1 MQGRIL
7 KGIAGFYYVRSAE
20 NAKVYEC
27 KARGIFRKRQSK
39 PLVGDFVEIEVIDEE
54 NEKGNITELLPR
66 KNELIRPAVANVDQ
80 AMVIFALKRPDPV
93 LTLLDTYLVRMR
105 MAGIKT
111 VLVFNKSDLVSEDE
125 ANLYKEIYA
134 SADCEII
141 FTSSKEKIGLDKVEA
156 ALKGK
161 VTTVA
166 GPSGAGKSTLINT
179 ICGREVMETGD
190 VSEKIGRGK
199 QTTRHTELVEVD
211 EDSYIMDTP
220 GFSTIWLTGFEKED
234 VKEYFPEFYPYFGDC
249 RFVGCNHLKEP
260 DCAVKAALSDGKIS
274 RRRYDSYVNIYEEI
288 AQQRRY

>member
-7 KGIAGFYYVRSAE
+7 KGIAGFYYVKTADSAQ
-20 NAKVYEC
+20 VYEC

-54 NEKGNITELLPR
+54 KAKGNITELLPR
-66 KNELIRPAVANVDQ
+66 TNELVRPAVANVDQ

-111 VLVFNKSDLVSEDE
+111 VLVFNKVDLVSEEE
-125 ANLYKEIYA
+125 ADSYKKIYEN
-134 SADCEII
+134 ADCEII
-141 FTSSKEKIGLDKVEA
+141 FTSSKADIGLDKVKE

-179 ICGREVMETGD
+179 LCGKEVMETGD

-199 QTTRHTELVEVD
+199 QTTRHTELVAID

-220 GFSTIWLTGFEKED
+220 GFSSLDLPDMEKEELE
-234 VKEYFPEFYPYFGDC
+234 KFYPEFDKYRDLCYFSRC
-249 RFVGCNHLKEP
+249 SHIHEP
-260 DCAVKAALSDGKIS
+260 KCAVLNALNQNDINSKRYDTYLYLYQDLAS
-274 RRRYDSYVNIYEEI
+274 RRKY
-288 AQQRRY
+288 

>member
-220 GFSTIWLTGFEKED
+220 GFSSLDLPEMEKEELE
-234 VKEYFPEFYPYFGDC
+234 KYYPEFDKYRDSCYFSRCSHIHEPKCSVLDA
-249 RFVGCNHLKEP
+249 LDKKEINSKRY
-260 DCAVKAALSDGKIS
+260 DTYLYLYQDLAS
-274 RRRYDSYVNIYEEI
+274 RRKY
-288 AQQRRY
+288 